1 MSNFDFL
8 KQNRIFSNFS
18 EACIEAENGLGLN
31 TVTCS
36 ILSRRALEL
45 AVKWLYAN
53 DNDLSIPYQDNVS
66 ALVHD
71 ITFKNIIDEKLLK
84 QIKYIIKLGNFA
96 VHNNK
101 KISRE
106 EAILSL
112 RYLYNFMQWVAYC
125 YSDDFEEKEF
135 DESILPIESINVL
148 AVKERES
155 LFEEL
160 EKKDK
165 KLEETR
171 KENEELR
178 AKLTYRRESKKSN
191 YDFKTKDIS
200 EYETRKKYTIK

>member
-1 MSNFDFL
+1 MSNFEFL
-8 KQNRIFSNFS
+8 KRNKIFNNFS
-18 EACIEAENGLGLN
+18 EACCEAENGIGLN

-45 AVKWLYAN
+45 GVKWLYAN
-53 DNDLSIPYQDNVS
+53 DNDLTIPYQDTLS

-84 QIKYIIKLGNFA
+84 QIEYIIKLGNFA

-112 RYLYNFMQWVAYC
+112 RYLYNFMQWIAYC
-125 YSDDFEEKEF
+125 YSDNFEEKEF
-135 DESILPIESINVL
+135 DESILQTQSVNIL

-155 LFEEL
+155 LYEEL
-160 EKKDK
+160 E
-165 KLEETR
+165 
-171 KENEELR
+171 NE
-178 AKLTYRRESKKSN
+178 K
-191 YDFKTKDIS
+191 
-200 EYETRKKYTIK
+200 

>member
-8 KQNRIFSNFS
+8 KQNKIFNNFS
-18 EACIEAENGLGLN
+18 EACCEAENGIGLN

-53 DNDLSIPYQDNVS
+53 DNDLRIPYNDNLS

-84 QIKYIIKLGNFA
+84 QIEYVIKLGNFA

-112 RYLYNFMQWVAYC
+112 RYLYNFTCSIAYF
-125 YSDDFEEKEF
+125 Y
-135 DESILPIESINVL
+135 
-148 AVKERES
+148 
-155 LFEEL
+155 
-160 EKKDK
+160 
-165 KLEETR
+165 
-171 KENEELR
+171 
-178 AKLTYRRESKKSN
+178 
-191 YDFKTKDIS
+191 
-200 EYETRKKYTIK
+200 